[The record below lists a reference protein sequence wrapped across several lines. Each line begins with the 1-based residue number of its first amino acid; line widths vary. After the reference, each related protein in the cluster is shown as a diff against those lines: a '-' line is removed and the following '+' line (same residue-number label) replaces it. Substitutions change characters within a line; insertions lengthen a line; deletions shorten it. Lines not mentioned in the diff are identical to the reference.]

1 MASGGRFK
9 TETIDHLCGSGWATC
24 GSVAEAVARAGL
36 PAITGTYLLSA
47 FSQDTWLAGESA
59 VAGLREHFAAARFA
73 DQTEFGLLLVPDPER
88 LDTRRPMPPDVRR
101 DQLDTTGD
109 VADARLPDGALAIPP
124 GKPWTLV
131 ATVTGPIGIS
141 LGSYLD
147 VTSASA
153 SAFTVLGIDT
163 RIGMTRQV
171 WGARVLQSGANLPD
185 SDANPRWTFTLF
197 PGEPLTDR
205 QAESGTVLHH
215 HVRFRLGKPDRGIAS
230 ARVAPA
236 LSC

>member
-1 MASGGRFK
+1 MASGAKFK
-9 TETIDHLCGSGWATC
+9 TETIDRLCGSGWATC
-24 GSVAEAVARAGL
+24 ESVAEAVARAGL

-47 FSQDTWLAGESA
+47 FSEDTWSSGESA

-73 DQTEFGLLLVPDPER
+73 DQTEFGLLLVPDPAL

-101 DQLDTTGD
+101 DQLATTGD
-109 VADARLPDGALAIPP
+109 VADARLPDGAMTVPP

-131 ATVTGPIGIS
+131 ATVTGPTGIS

-147 VTSASA
+147 VTDAPA
-153 SAFTVLGIDT
+153 PDFTVLGVDT
-163 RIGMTRQV
+163 RTLMTRQV
-171 WGARVLQSGANLPD
+171 WGARVLQSGAHLPD

-215 HVRFRLGKPDRGIAS
+215 HVRFRLGKSDRGIAS

-236 LSC
+236 LFC